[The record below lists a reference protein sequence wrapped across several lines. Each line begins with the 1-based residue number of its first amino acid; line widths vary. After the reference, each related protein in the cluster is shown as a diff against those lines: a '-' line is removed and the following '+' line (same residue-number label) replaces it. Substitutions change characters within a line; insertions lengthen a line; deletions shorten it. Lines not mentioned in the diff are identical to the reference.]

1 MIVIV
6 GAGLIGLSIAYEL
19 AKRGAG
25 VRVVD
30 AREPGKAASW
40 AGAGMLAPYTENL
53 ESSAFETF
61 CTASLAAY
69 PPYVRELHECGGVDA
84 RLRLDGIVE
93 AAFDYDGAARLH
105 AHVAALEARG
115 IPARRLTREEVRA
128 LEPGLGS
135 AVVAGAFKT
144 GEGAVDNRR
153 LGRALHAACL
163 ARGVRIDERAGEAA
177 LEADT
182 RRALGVRIARGFV
195 PAETVVNATGA
206 WAGALEG
213 VPAHARVNVIPVK
226 GQMLALAMPR
236 GFVQHVTWVPGAY
249 VVPRDDGRLLIGATV
264 EDVEFDV
271 RVTAR
276 GTSTLLA
283 AALAALPALADLTVA
298 ESWAGIRPGTPD
310 GLPYLG
316 ETTLSGYVV
325 AGGHYRNG
333 ILLAPATATAVADIL
348 EGRSRPDLAP
358 FSPKREEARP
368 PWCEEAGATVAKETV

>member
-30 AREPGKAASW
+30 AREPGRAASW
-40 AGAGMLAPYTENL
+40 AGAGMLAPYTESL
-53 ESSAFETF
+53 ESSAFESF
-61 CTASLAAY
+61 CATSLAAY
-69 PPYVRELHECGGVDA
+69 PAYVRELHERGGVDA

-93 AAFDYDGAARLH
+93 AAFDDDGAARLD

-115 IPARRLTREEVRA
+115 VPARRLTREALRV

-135 AVVAGAFKT
+135 GAVAGAVKA

-163 ARGVRIDERAGEAA
+163 ALGVRIDERAGEAA

-182 RRALGVRIARGFV
+182 RRALGVRIASGFV
-195 PAETVVNATGA
+195 PAKAVVNAMGA

-213 VPAHARVNVIPVK
+213 VPPHARVNVIPVK

-249 VVPRDDGRLLIGATV
+249 LVPRDDGRLLIGATV
-264 EDVEFDV
+264 EDVGFDV

-276 GTSTLLA
+276 GISTLLA
-283 AALAALPALADLTVA
+283 AALAALPALADLAVSET
-298 ESWAGIRPGTPD
+298 WAGIRPGTPD
-310 GLPYLG
+310 GLPYVG

-333 ILLAPATATAVADIL
+333 ILLAPATATALADVL
-348 EGRSRPDLAP
+348 AGRPRPDLAP
-358 FSPKREEARP
+358 FSPKREEARAVC
-368 PWCEEAGATVAKETV
+368 CEEAGGAIAKEPV